1 MSNGYLVERQL
12 EDTISLPLLLPVT
25 RLEADSQIILAVV
38 KLSGTSQHLKHRWM
52 QLKIVGRD
60 PVSPTTP
67 TIVDSF
73 IGGYAYSA
81 IYDSDGVIV
90 PGTVTICTDVDG
102 LQPPAFG
109 EFEDSPVDIAGPV
122 SPGEAEYTYRVVNN
136 CESIAIQ
143 LVATGSWRVVLN
155 EVSYT

>member
-25 RLEADSQIILAVV
+25 RLEPDSQIILAVV

-60 PVSPTTP
+60 PATPTIP

-73 IGGYAYSA
+73 IGGYAYGA
-81 IYDSDGVIV
+81 IYDSAGAVV
-90 PGTVTICTDVDG
+90 AGTVTVCTDTDG

-109 EFEDSPVDIAGPV
+109 EFEDTPVDIAGPV
-122 SPGEAEYTYRVVNN
+122 SPGEEEYTYRVVNN

-155 EVSYT
+155 EVT